1 MKSYVD
7 CASTLDILKMDSGL
21 LPKPN
26 PSWIVF
32 VPKDGDLAHVDEDGN
47 DYKFNGLEWVIF
59 KEEE

>member
-47 DYKFNGLEWVIF
+47 DYKLNRL
-59 KEEE
+59 